1 MIRTLQF
8 QIRRA
13 ARPKGVLDQTSFLGA
28 YFDSIWPQSRTPNV
42 WVLIFVLQ
50 ELLLLISKPRRFPY
64 REETRKGDSIIAL
77 LRSDGAS
84 TSASSPAG
92 VLGTHP

>member
-77 LRSDGAS
+77 LSSDGSS
-84 TSASSPAG
+84 TSASSPAS